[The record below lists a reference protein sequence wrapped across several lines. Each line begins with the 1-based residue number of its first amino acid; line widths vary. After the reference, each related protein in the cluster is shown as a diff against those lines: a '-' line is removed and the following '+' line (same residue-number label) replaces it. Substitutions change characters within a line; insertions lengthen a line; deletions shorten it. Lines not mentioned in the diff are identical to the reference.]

1 MAFTLRSNPENRA
14 DIYIVADLRV
24 DVGRQSVTRGHTDI
38 ALPNLSFQLLV
49 ALIQTAPNVL
59 SNDRLM
65 ELVWPGQVVS
75 PETVNKRVKLLR
87 DTLGDDVREPRYIAG
102 VRSRGYRL
110 VAPVQI
116 APPTEIAPAAA
127 QADSPETAEPKGDQ
141 MAVPLQPAAHAVSR
155 NWRWLPWLA
164 ATATIAVVAALAV
177 QWYMAHHPPVRDPG
191 EIAAKKITVAVLPF
205 ENLSAESAD
214 AYLAL
219 GVPEMIISRM
229 SQSSVLS
236 VIARGSSFALA
247 SKSLSSQE
255 IGRRLNA
262 AFLVG
267 GSIQHDA
274 DRLRLNVQLMDAAA
288 NTVVWSARFDRRL
301 RDIFDIEDEIGD
313 QVADA
318 LVIRSGALK
327 PKPLAKERSANVEA
341 YLAFLRG
348 RTLLGRFT
356 VPESEAAVPYFEK
369 AIALDPQFAPAYAS
383 LYDARMQAADGRGED
398 LAPLRQQYRTLI
410 DRSLA
415 IDPRCGAAYFARAMW
430 SNDEPHQRNADFRRG
445 AELDPSN
452 SRGLTAYAD
461 FLRWEYPD
469 ASQEDSTRVLQ
480 RALQIDP
487 MAPLPQFKAAVWSSE
502 DATSKTQVV
511 EQKVLEVL
519 EKDPNFV
526 PALSRYGKYRW
537 MFDGKIAEGIQFE
550 EHAIALDPTNPW
562 IRYTAMAMYLDIGD
576 EAAARDVAAG
586 TPKSAQAARL
596 MLALRAGD
604 WRTAGMA
611 GFDKMVWGYNELW
624 DWGTPDALRDYA
636 IKAHELD
643 RTIQFMQDK
652 YGLRGDVTGKLTL
665 DNFRAAVFLSQ
676 LLAATGQMQEAV
688 DMRRTAAAWN
698 DANEA
703 KLGTVY
709 AVRLRATILM
719 LDGKQDAALIELA
732 DSFKKADYENWWY
745 TLILDPLWMPLH
757 EDPRFRAI
765 SADVQR
771 YIAAQREQLET
782 LRRGGQVPRRGN
794 PEPAR

>member
-1 MAFTLRSNPENRA
+1 M
-14 DIYIVADLRV
+14 ADLRV
-24 DVGRQSVTRGHTDI
+24 DVGRQCVFRGNADI
-38 ALPNLSFQLLV
+38 ALPNLSFRLLV
-49 ALIQTAPNVL
+49 ALIQSAPNVL

-87 DTLGDDVREPRYIAG
+87 DVLGDDVREPRYIAG

-110 VAPVQI
+110 IAPVQT
-116 APPTEIAPAAA
+116 APPAEIAPASAQVDSIDAA
-127 QADSPETAEPKGDQ
+127 ELVGGRPE
-141 MAVPLQPAAHAVSR
+141 MPLQPAVQAMSR
-155 NWRWLPWLA
+155 NRRWFAWSA
-164 ATATIAVVAALAV
+164 AALTMVVAAALAV
-177 QWYMAHHPPVRDPG
+177 RWGMAHHPLVRDPSA
-191 EIAAKKITVAVLPF
+191 IAAQKIAVAVLPF
-205 ENLSAESAD
+205 ENLSAQSAD

-229 SQSSVLS
+229 SQSQVLS
-236 VIARGSSFALA
+236 VTARGSSFALA
-247 SKSLSSQE
+247 GKALGSRE
-255 IGRRLNA
+255 IGRQLNA

-267 GSIQHDA
+267 GSIQRDG
-274 DRLRLNVQLMDAAA
+274 DRLRLDVQLMDAAA
-288 NTVVWSARFDRRL
+288 NTVVWSARFDRKL
-301 RDIFDIEDEIGD
+301 RDIFEIEDEIGD

-369 AIALDPQFAPAYAS
+369 AIELDPQFAPAYAS

-398 LAPLRQQYRTLI
+398 LAPLRPRYRALI
-410 DRSLA
+410 DHSLA
-415 IDPRCGAAYFARAMW
+415 IDPQCGAAYFARAMW
-430 SNDEPHQRNADFRRG
+430 SNDDPHQRDADFRRG

-452 SRGLTAYAD
+452 GRGLTAYAE
-461 FLRWEYPD
+461 FLKWEFPD
-469 ASQEDSTRVLQ
+469 ADQGDSGRVLQ

-487 MAPLPQFKAAVWSSE
+487 MAPLAQFKAAVWSSE

-537 MFDGKIAEGIQFE
+537 LFDGKIAEGIQFE
-550 EHAIALDPTNPW
+550 EHAIVQDPANPW
-562 IRYTAMAMYLDIGD
+562 IRYTAMAMYLDVGD

-586 TPKSAQAARL
+586 TPKSAQAAQL
-596 MLALRAGD
+596 LLAMHAGD
-604 WRTAGMA
+604 WRAAGLA
-611 GFDKMVWGYNELW
+611 GFDKTVWEYNSDE
-624 DWGTPDALRDYA
+624 DWGAPDALRDYA
-636 IKAHELD
+636 LKAHELD
-643 RTIQFMQDK
+643 RTIEFMRDK
-652 YGLRGDVTGKLTL
+652 YNLRDEVSGKLKL

-676 LLAATGQMQEAV
+676 LLAASGQEQEAL

-709 AVRLRATILM
+709 ALRLRASILM

-732 DSFKKADYENWWY
+732 DSFRKADYENWWY
-745 TLILDPLWMPLH
+745 TLTLDPIWVPVH

-771 YIAAQREQLET
+771 YIAVQREQLEA
-782 LRRGGQVPRRGN
+782 LRRDGQVPRRGN
-794 PEPAR
+794 LEPAR